1 QFGAHKAADRVD
13 EQQGILVLADDTGD
27 LPDGVCYAGARLVVD
42 NAHGIVLCTVER
54 RCDHL
59 RGDGAAPV
67 HADDVDLLAVRETD
81 IHPALAERAVDAVQ
95 HTAVVAHAV
104 ADCTF
109 PKAAARRPDDVD
121 AVLG

>member
-1 QFGAHKAADRVD
+1 
-13 EQQGILVLADDTGD
+13 
-27 LPDGVCYAGARLVVD
+27 
-42 NAHGIVLCTVER
+42 
-54 RCDHL
+54 
-59 RGDGAAPV
+59 
-67 HADDVDLLAVRETD
+67 RETD

-121 AVLG
+121 AVLGEKHLFEPVLDAGEELRERLAAVPDHPLALSVEDFTANFDRAWQHQPDVIVVGHMAPSGCGISSVAEVDVSFNFHC